1 VIPVAV
7 SDAAQWVGGISTSAA
22 VLVALFG
29 PAIRNFWRRP
39 RLSLQPDEGT
49 MMGDEL
55 IFAEGEDRS
64 PVLVVTSVVTNH
76 GRSQADDVEAILT
89 ANQAFGP
96 VKGDESG
103 NDEDLPLI
111 DLPVVSRGAL
121 QFELGHLEDACLN
134 IPPRASRTLQIAML
148 GNSARIRKELAD
160 RDELQPA
167 PSHPPNAM
175 FCVLPALHAD
185 RSIGIPSNE
194 SVEVEIQLQARNAK
208 PSVWITRI
216 EVSPWEMDVEGL
228 ALSGISLSGLSDL
241 KRRRHRPI
249 PTPRRRWLRDHT
261 PWAIWR
267 SHQVRRE
274 LARIQKERSAPRED
288 AESPPRP

>member
-1 VIPVAV
+1 
-7 SDAAQWVGGISTSAA
+7 
-22 VLVALFG
+22 
-29 PAIRNFWRRP
+29 
-39 RLSLQPDEGT
+39 

-64 PVLVVTSVVTNH
+64 KVLVITSVVTNH

-89 ANQAFGP
+89 ANQPFGP
-96 VKGDESG
+96 VKGDDSE
-103 NDEDLPLI
+103 NDEELPLI

-121 QFELGHLEDACLN
+121 QFELGHLEDARLN

-160 RDELQPA
+160 RDESQPA
-167 PSHPPNAM
+167 QSHPPNAM

-185 RSIGIPSNE
+185 RSVAIPSNE

-208 PSVWITRI
+208 PSAWTTHV

-228 ALSGISLSGLSDL
+228 ALSGISLNGLSDL

-249 PTPRRRWLRDHT
+249 LTPRRRWLRDHT

-267 SHQVRRE
+267 NRQVGRE
-274 LARIQKERSAPRED
+274 LARIQQEGSVTRED
-288 AESPPRP
+288 AESP